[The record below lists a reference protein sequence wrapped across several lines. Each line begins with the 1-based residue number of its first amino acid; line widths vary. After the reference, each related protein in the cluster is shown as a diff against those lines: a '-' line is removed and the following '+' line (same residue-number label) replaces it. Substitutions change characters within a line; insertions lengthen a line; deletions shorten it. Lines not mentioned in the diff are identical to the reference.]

1 MDNFNLLDYQ
11 ALPKEQKRRF
21 LDNLY
26 QFLLENNY
34 TAVDYQKLKIQSTA
48 PICPRCKSEN
58 VIKAGVR
65 DGKQVYKCKDCG
77 RQYRETA
84 RTFVYRM
91 RKADKM
97 LDYLKCMLEGKSLRA
112 CASEVGISLRTSF
125 NWRHKILAAIKSL
138 QGGISYSRHC
148 RG

>member
-26 QFLLENNY
+26 QFLLKNNY

-48 PICPRCKSEN
+48 PICPRCESEN

-65 DGKQVYKCKDCG
+65 DGKQVYKCK
-77 RQYRETA
+77 
-84 RTFVYRM
+84 
-91 RKADKM
+91 
-97 LDYLKCMLEGKSLRA
+97 
-112 CASEVGISLRTSF
+112 
-125 NWRHKILAAIKSL
+125 
-138 QGGISYSRHC
+138 
-148 RG
+148 